1 MQNKLFRIIAT
12 IITAIF
18 IIVGIAITIA
28 GWIIPNWM
36 LELRIAMT
44 IFGVGFLA
52 MPNAL
57 ILITLWID

>member
-12 IITAIF
+12 ILSSIF
-18 IIVGIAITIA
+18 ILIGIAITIA
-28 GWIIPNWM
+28 AWMIPNWVF
-36 LELRIAMT
+36 ELRLAAT
-44 IFGVGFLA
+44 IFGVGFLT